1 MKSKAKKA
9 CKKKNKPNNLRRT
22 IYLSVSIIFIV
33 TIVLIGILIFAAPDE
48 AYSETENRSL
58 AQKPKVT
65 ASSLTDGTFMKDAES
80 YTQDQFPLRDSWIAV
95 KSFADR
101 MLGKREINGV
111 YLGKHNQLIEKAAE
125 PDYTYVDKNL
135 QAMKTFAQ
143 KYTDKNVTF
152 ALVPNSCL
160 IQADRLPANAPIY
173 DQNKEI
179 DHVREEVSDALHFVD
194 LRDSLGAH
202 KEEYIF
208 YKTDHHWT
216 SLGAK
221 YAFEAMTA
229 VLKIDNANANYHVI
243 SAADDFYG
251 TLSSKTGFRL
261 EADKVDLYI
270 PDAINNNELKYYAEY
285 TEQKYRTASIYD
297 ADSLKKLDKYAVFM
311 GGNFS
316 RIDIQTSNINGRK
329 LMIIKDSY
337 ANAFL
342 QFLLPYYESIYVI
355 DPRYCYDDINSII
368 ETENITDI
376 LFLYNV
382 NTFTEDRNIADF
394 LNF

>member
-1 MKSKAKKA
+1 MKQTKSNNKKF
-9 CKKKNKPNNLRRT
+9 NTLRRT
-22 IYLSVSIIFIV
+22 IYLSVSIIFAV
-33 TIVLIGILIFAAPDE
+33 TIIVIGILIFAVPDKS
-48 AYSETENRSL
+48 YSETENRSL
-58 AQKPKVT
+58 AQRPKLT
-65 ASSLTDGTFMKDAES
+65 ASSLTDGSYMKDAES

-111 YLGKHNQLIEKAAE
+111 YLGSHNQLIEKPSE
-125 PDYTYVDKNL
+125 PDYAYVDNNL
-135 QAMKTFAQ
+135 QSMKTFAQ
-143 KYTDKNVTF
+143 KHSDKNVTF
-152 ALVPNSCL
+152 ALAPNSCL
-160 IQADRLPANAPIY
+160 IQSDRLPANAPVY
-173 DQNKEI
+173 DQNEEI
-179 DHVREEVSDALHFVD
+179 EHVRDSVSDAMTFVD
-194 LRDSLGAH
+194 LREPLKAH
-202 KEEYIF
+202 KDEYIF

-221 YAFEAMTA
+221 YAFEAMTDT
-229 VLKIDNANANYHVI
+229 LKIDKVKNDYHTVNAAN
-243 SAADDFYG
+243 DFYG
-251 TLSSKTGFRL
+251 TLLSKTGYRL
-261 EADKVDLYI
+261 EADKVDMYI
-270 PDAINNNELKYYAEY
+270 PDAINNDEVKYYVEY

-297 ADSLKKLDKYAVFM
+297 ADSLNKLDKYAVFM

-316 RIDIQTSNINGRK
+316 RVDIQTSNINGRK
-329 LMIIKDSY
+329 LVIIKDSY

-368 ETENITDI
+368 ESENVTDI

-394 LNF
+394 LNS

>member
-1 MKSKAKKA
+1 MKNEAKKTG
-9 CKKKNKPNNLRRT
+9 KKLNNLRRT
-22 IYLSVSIIFIV
+22 IYISVSIIFIV
-33 TIVLIGILIFAAPDE
+33 TIMLIGLLILAIPDK

-58 AQKPKVT
+58 AQSPNLT
-65 ASSLTDGTFMKDAES
+65 ATSLADGTFMKDAES

-111 YLGKHNQLIEKAAE
+111 YLGSHNQLIEEPVE

-135 QAMKTFAQ
+135 QAMEAFAQ
-143 KYTDKNVTF
+143 KYTDKNVIF

-160 IQADRLPANAPIY
+160 VQSDRLPANAPVY
-173 DQNKEI
+173 DQNEEI
-179 DHVREEVSDALHFVD
+179 EHVRDMVSDTMQFAD
-194 LRDSLGAH
+194 LRDILSEH
-202 KEEYIF
+202 KNEYIF

-221 YAFEAMTA
+221 YAFESMTDE
-229 VLKIDNANANYHVI
+229 LKLDNEKNDYQIVN
-243 SAADDFYG
+243 AADDFYG

-261 EADKVDLYI
+261 EADRVDLYI
-270 PDAINNNELKYYAEY
+270 PDTINKNEVKYYAEY

-297 ADSLKKLDKYAVFM
+297 ADSLNKLDKYAVFM

-316 RIDIQTSNINGRK
+316 RVDIQTSNLNSRRI
-329 LMIIKDSY
+329 MVIKDSY

-342 QFLLPYYESIYVI
+342 QFLLPYFESIYVI

-368 ETENITDI
+368 ESENITDI

-394 LNF
+394 LNS

>member
-1 MKSKAKKA
+1 MKSKVKKA
-9 CKKKNKPNNLRRT
+9 GKKQNRLNNLRRT

-33 TIVLIGILIFAAPDE
+33 TIMLIGMLIFIIPDKT
-48 AYSETENRSL
+48 YSETENRSL
-58 AQKPKVT
+58 AQSPKLT

-111 YLGKHNQLIEKAAE
+111 YLGSHNQLIEKPAE

-135 QAMKTFAQ
+135 QAMATFAQ
-143 KYTDKNVTF
+143 KYADKNVIF

-160 IQADRLPANAPIY
+160 VQSDRLPANAPVY
-173 DQNKEI
+173 DQNKVIE
-179 DHVREEVSDALHFVD
+179 HVQNEVSGAMQFVD
-194 LRDSLGAH
+194 LRDSLKAH

-221 YAFEAMTA
+221 YTFEAMTEE
-229 VLKIDNANANYHVI
+229 LKIDNAQNDYQIVN
-243 SAADDFYG
+243 AADDFYG

-261 EADKVDLYI
+261 EADQVDLYI
-270 PDAINNNELKYYAEY
+270 PDAINNNTVKYYAEY
-285 TEQKYRTASIYD
+285 TEQKYRTVSIYD
-297 ADSLKKLDKYAVFM
+297 ADSLNKLDKYAVFM

-316 RIDIQTSNINGRK
+316 RVDIQTSNLNSRRI
-329 LMIIKDSY
+329 MVIKDSY

-368 ETENITDI
+368 ETEDITDI

-394 LNF
+394 LNS